1 MKNNNI
7 YTVFFVAILCV
18 ACAGLMAYVNNTSYE
33 DILLNME
40 AARKK
45 AALEALDMVGE
56 TTYST
61 KRAERDALAAMYDE
75 FLQEES
81 LGELTILECIKGPK
95 MGAFVTEVSG
105 PLRNGPMRAY
115 LAFSDEKAK
124 TAIGF
129 RVFEHAETGGLG
141 AKIEDKKFV
150 DQFNNLQLHN
160 DTDVPGIS
168 IVKGSASGKN
178 EVQGISGATA
188 TMINLGKNINAT
200 ITSVRAGGID
210 LSKMESILFYD
221 FSKPE
226 EPEGNRNTKW
236 SLQGMTKPTIAYP
249 DNIKPEQ
256 EKLMRKKDWRP
267 PVFWVTK
274 GAKNVAKGKPV
285 ISNKTPM
292 GTGKLTAVT
301 DGKIACDTLEKVFML
316 TDDAAEGYGDDEIP
330 SVTVDLGKE
339 YKVEGVC
346 VWHNYQRPIVYEGVV
361 VLVSTDKDFPNDP
374 AKTKIVYNN
383 DYNDDVELGAGKNE
397 LFPASMMGE
406 MVRVGKLGTG
416 RKVRYVRVYTYGVL
430 NDFSSYPAFLEVAVY
445 AQPK

>member
-236 SLQGMTKPTIAYP
+236 SLTI
-249 DNIKPEQ
+249 
-256 EKLMRKKDWRP
+256 
-267 PVFWVTK
+267 F
-274 GAKNVAKGKPV
+274 
-285 ISNKTPM
+285 
-292 GTGKLTAVT
+292 
-301 DGKIACDTLEKVFML
+301 FMINRAML
-316 TDDAAEGYGDDEIP
+316 
-330 SVTVDLGKE
+330 V
-339 YKVEGVC
+339 
-346 VWHNYQRPIVYEGVV
+346 HNLKMPFMIW
-361 VLVSTDKDFPNDP
+361 
-374 AKTKIVYNN
+374 
-383 DYNDDVELGAGKNE
+383 
-397 LFPASMMGE
+397 
-406 MVRVGKLGTG
+406 
-416 RKVRYVRVYTYGVL
+416 
-430 NDFSSYPAFLEVAVY
+430 
-445 AQPK
+445 